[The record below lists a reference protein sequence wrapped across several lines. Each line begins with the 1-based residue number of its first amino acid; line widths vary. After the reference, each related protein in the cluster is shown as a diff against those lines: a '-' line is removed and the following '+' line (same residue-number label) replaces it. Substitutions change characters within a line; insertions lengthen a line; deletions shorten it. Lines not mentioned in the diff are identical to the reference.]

1 MEEEFYLIC
10 FYVPET
16 HLEIVKEALFQQG
29 AGDFGSY
36 DKACWQ
42 TKGQGQFRAL
52 EGANPHIGQIN
63 QLESLTE
70 YKVEI
75 ICAMQNLKAC
85 IAALKLSHPYEV
97 PAYQIIP
104 FYADTMDLPS

>member
-1 MEEEFYLIC
+1 MEEHFYLIS
-10 FYVPET
+10 FYVPES

-42 TKGQGQFRAL
+42 TKGQGQFRAQ
-52 EGANPHIGQIN
+52 EGTHPHIGKIM
-63 QLESLTE
+63 QLEKLDE

-75 ICAMQNLKAC
+75 ICAIQHLKSC
-85 IAALKLSHPYEV
+85 IAALKLSHPYEI

-104 FYADTMDLPS
+104 FFTEPLHL